1 MSEGIVAQPGH
12 SGEALYNILTAAL
25 SKKEEGWLG
34 ESPVLAQ
41 RAASEEREGSS
52 QTILCARR
60 TRTMKRC
67 SFDARSE
74 GQSVCSLW
82 GNWGIGRP
90 SLDARSRG
98 SLETALPK
106 ERKTGSV

>member
-41 RAASEEREGSS
+41 RAVADSPRWMRAVKGSLGHSPKEGNNIYDSPASEGV
-52 QTILCARR
+52 
-60 TRTMKRC
+60 K
-67 SFDARSE
+67 
-74 GQSVCSLW
+74 
-82 GNWGIGRP
+82 
-90 SLDARSRG
+90 
-98 SLETALPK
+98 
-106 ERKTGSV
+106 